1 MDSILN
7 LCEPGGDIQ
16 NVAIFF
22 SKKLQILFKFELE
35 QQGISPKNIP
45 NFLLKQMTHLWEK
58 KKLLMWILLETN
70 SNQVQFKNV
79 GRFENWF
86 H

>member
-1 MDSILN
+1 
-7 LCEPGGDIQ
+7 
-16 NVAIFF
+16 
-22 SKKLQILFKFELE
+22 
-35 QQGISPKNIP
+35 
-45 NFLLKQMTHLWEK
+45 LLKQMTHLWEK

>member
-1 MDSILN
+1 VDSILN

-45 NFLLKQMTHLWEK
+45 NFLLKQMTHL
-58 KKLLMWILLETN
+58 
-70 SNQVQFKNV
+70 
-79 GRFENWF
+79 
-86 H
+86 